1 MDLNDVRTLWTVV
14 SFAAFLG
21 IVFWA
26 YSGKRKA
33 RFEEAARL
41 ALDDDA
47 NDPVAGPDKDTRPN
61 MNHGSNK
68 SPGSNKSRGQG
79 RTT

>member
-1 MDLNDVRTLWTVV
+1 MSMSLFQSIWTLLVMIM
-14 SFAAFLG
+14 FLG

-41 ALDDDA
+41 PLEDESS
-47 NDPVAGPDKDTRPN
+47 T
-61 MNHGSNK
+61 H
-68 SPGSNKSRGQG
+68 SPTNRD
-79 RTT
+79 

>member
-1 MDLNDVRTLWTVV
+1 MDVNDLRTLWTVV

-33 RFEEAARL
+33 RFDEAARL
-41 ALDDDA
+41 VLDDDE
-47 NDPVAGPDKDTRPN
+47 AGNGGGDK
-61 MNHGSNK
+61 NH
-68 SPGSNKSRGQG
+68 R
-79 RTT
+79 